1 MEGCKPSFHS
11 RTTCCTKQELQEALQ
26 APAQQTVGGT
36 MVRQIDRLQETMKEE
51 TSILLQMK
59 TCPNIAGSYSE
70 NVATGADAVKSQQS

>member
-1 MEGCKPSFHS
+1 
-11 RTTCCTKQELQEALQ
+11 
-26 APAQQTVGGT
+26 

-59 TCPNIAGSYSE
+59 TSPNIAGRYSE